1 VKPVSRCGGLHARL
15 GLAADGIGFRNREH
29 GLATEGTM
37 SKRPTI
43 RTVAARAGVSPA
55 TVSRVLNDSAA
66 VNPDTRERVL
76 RAARELDF
84 TPNPIARALTAKKTF
99 LLGVILPDLTGEF
112 FTQLLQGIDAIAYGK
127 GYHIVVSCSHSQR
140 NEIHTL
146 AKLMS
151 EGRVDGLIVM
161 EPLLGAKA
169 LSSLTR
175 FRVPAVVLNYPWNGG
190 MVQSILVDNQRGAYL
205 ATRHLLE
212 HGYQPLAMIRGPA
225 GNFDAESREE
235 GYRQALRE
243 HGLDPEAQGGVYLV
257 RGDFDRRSGYLAM
270 SMLLGLAT
278 PPRAVFAAN
287 DEMAIGA
294 YSAIAD
300 LGLRVPEDVAIAGF
314 DDIDVA
320 SCIRPPLTTVH
331 VPITELG
338 STAAE
343 RLIRAIENREEQG
356 SAESIILPTGLVIRE
371 SCGCFRRSGQ

>member
-1 VKPVSRCGGLHARL
+1 MP
-15 GLAADGIGFRNREH
+15 GIR
-29 GLATEGTM
+29 M
-37 SKRPTI
+37 SKRATI
-43 RTVAARAGVSPA
+43 RTVAARAGVSAA
-55 TVSRVLNDSAA
+55 TVSRVLNESAP
-66 VNPDTRERVL
+66 VSPETRERVL

-84 TPNPIARALTAKKTF
+84 TPNLIARALTVKKTF
-99 LLGVILPDLTGEF
+99 LLGVILPNLSGEF
-112 FTQLLQGIDAIAYGK
+112 FTQLLQGIDEVAYGK
-127 GYHIVVSCSHSQR
+127 GYHIVVSCSHSRR

-175 FRVPAVVLNYPWNGG
+175 YRLPVVVLNYPWKGET
-190 MVQSILVDNQRGAYL
+190 VQSILVDNQRGAYL

-212 HGYQPLAMIRGPA
+212 HGYQQMAMIRGPA
-225 GNFDAESREE
+225 GNFDADKREE
-235 GYRQALRE
+235 GFRQALRE
-243 HGLDPEAQGGVYLV
+243 RGLDPDTDGGAYLV
-257 RGDFDRRSGYLAM
+257 RGDFGRRSGYLAM
-270 SMLLGLAT
+270 SLLLGLT
-278 PPRAVFAAN
+278 RPPRAVFVAN

-294 YSAIAD
+294 YGAISD
-300 LGLRVPEDVAIAGF
+300 HGLRVPEDVAIAGF

-343 RLIRAIENREEQG
+343 KLIKAIEGDGTAPAQNVV
-356 SAESIILPTGLVIRE
+356 LPTGLVIRE
-371 SCGCFRRSGQ
+371 SCGCPAYHGH